1 MDENDNK
8 ETGFDV
14 TISHSDYDFENTEAL
29 SYLPKYVNILSL
41 DFDLIGFPDFVS
53 KKYNSASDK
62 KDFLVNQFTIL
73 AEKKKVIS
81 FPFYKM
87 DHSYVTYS
95 IHEFGGLY
103 GYWDS
108 GQIGFVYI
116 TEANAKKLLSVK
128 TFGAVEKQEIEKL
141 IDKQLNFINELN
153 NNGFT
158 DIAISYKGKEFFTWT
173 GLILEISYNK
183 EAFIKNVYD
192 SFIETFNNKT
202 VTIKEIENLVN
213 EEIL

>member
-1 MDENDNK
+1 MDENNNK
-8 ETGFDV
+8 ETGFNV
-14 TISHSDYDFENTEAL
+14 TISHSDYDFEDTEAL
-29 SYLPKYVNILSL
+29 SYLPKYVNVLSL
-41 DFDLIGFPDFVS
+41 DFDLIGSPDFIS
-53 KKYNSASDK
+53 EKYNSASDK
-62 KDFLVNQFTIL
+62 KDFLANQFTAL
-73 AEKKKVIS
+73 AEKKKVFY

-95 IHEFGGLY
+95 IHEFEGIY
-103 GYWDS
+103 GYFDS

-116 TEANAKKLLSVK
+116 TEVNAKKLLSAK
-128 TFGAVEKQEIEKL
+128 TFGIAEEEKIEKL

-158 DIAISYKGKEFFTWT
+158 DISISYKGKEFFTWT
-173 GLILEISYNK
+173 GLMLEISYNK

-192 SFIETFNNKT
+192 SFIETFNDKT
-202 VTIKEIENLVN
+202 VAIKEIENLVN